1 MTPGSMCA
9 KHPAVAAV
17 GTCSR
22 CGTFGCNQCLSS
34 TADGNQPTFLQQQGW
49 LCADCLA
56 RGLTDLPSL
65 EGRAQLAKGGLIF
78 MAIAHIVLAGL
89 GAVPGEAA
97 QLALGGAGL
106 LFLIGFVVTIVFFCR
121 WFHLSVRYASGRGG
135 SVGYTPAAAVGSWFI
150 PFLNLVRPFDVTRRM
165 LAAAGVDAGSVG
177 TWQALWIIGNIT
189 SNISARTESVP
200 LDIISALLMVGAAVT
215 GAGVVSN
222 VTRALQP
229 VPTRIITAG

>member
-9 KHPAVAAV
+9 KHPSLAAV

-22 CGTFGCNQCLSS
+22 CGTFGCTECLTS
-34 TADGNQPTFLQQQGW
+34 TADGNPPAFLQKQGW
-49 LCADCLA
+49 MCADCLA

-65 EGRAQLAKGGLIF
+65 EGRAQLAKGGLIA
-78 MAIAHIVLAGL
+78 MGITNVVLAGL

-97 QLALGGAGL
+97 QLATGLAGL
-106 LFLIGFVVTIVFFCR
+106 LYLVGFVVTIVFFCR
-121 WFHLSVRYASGRGG
+121 WFHLGVRYATGRGG
-135 SVGYTPAAAVGSWFI
+135 SIGYTPAAAVGSWFI

-165 LAAAGVDAGSVG
+165 LGAAGADAGSVG

-200 LDIISALLMVGAAVT
+200 LDFVAAALMVGAAMT
-215 GAGVVSN
+215 GAGVVTN